1 MTISFKVARNLGIS
15 VLLLLIV
22 AISVFSYHMIS
33 WTADTLENAIIVEQ
47 EKVRVWY
54 ELSRL
59 IHESK
64 YDLQEF
70 VYGETQVLSPV
81 LLSSNRALK
90 SLEVLQSLSEKE
102 TTDLM
107 YIEDII
113 QLARRYRQA
122 IVGFKGE
129 IDAGFEGGSTELQMR
144 SIAIRAANNIAQL
157 TDEAVAHV
165 NEHMRLQSY
174 GLIAR
179 SNNIKYVLGT
189 FLAASVLIFLV
200 VALVMQRALMQ
211 PINMLLK
218 AFTCVSEGNYDE
230 RLEVL
235 HKDAMGRLAQS
246 FNLTVDSLQNQRT
259 QLRQAKNV
267 AESANQAK
275 SAFLAN
281 MSHEIRTPMN
291 GVLGMTELLQE
302 TELSVEQR
310 RFAATIHASGESLLS
325 IINDI
330 LDFSKIEAGKL
341 ALETITFDLRILV
354 EDVAQM
360 LGARAHV
367 KGLELAILIPVDTN
381 VTLKG
386 DPTRIKQVLTNLIA
400 NAIKFTEK
408 GEILIRVSTL
418 NLAGNDVLLQ
428 VSIEDTG
435 IGIQP
440 EVRQLLFK
448 PFSQADGS
456 TTRKYGGTGLGL
468 AISHEILSHMG
479 SSLDYESEPGKGSKF
494 FFAVRIEADLNNNNS
509 PPDTNKLIG
518 VRVLIVDDNATN
530 REILVRQTSAWKM
543 DTESASSGREGLAKL
558 RTAQQNGTP
567 FELAIL
573 DMQMPSMDG
582 LEVAHQIQSDS
593 KICDVKMVMLTSIG
607 LRGDTQLVKQ
617 SDISAYLTKPTR
629 QSDLYASL
637 VTVIGEEI
645 ECEVPQLVS
654 HYSIA
659 ENRRNQ
665 LDIHVLVV
673 EDNQTNQ
680 EVVAS
685 ILKKLRYRVSIA
697 SNGKEAVEAVSEN
710 SYNLIFMDCQMPVM
724 DGYQATAYIRSLE
737 DAKGGENYTPIIAL
751 TANALEGDR
760 EKCLTAGMDDYLTK
774 PFKQEEI
781 RKKIDKWSTVA
792 SSLIPETEDTHI
804 PQPPVKKKEESSPV
818 DSTVLD
824 GLRVLQI
831 EGQPDI
837 IKKITDT
844 YLRSSEVLV
853 TTLRQAV
860 INRNFA
866 VVQNSAH
873 TLKSSSAQVGGM
885 KLSELCAELE
895 INCKETKYHN
905 VESLASAIEA
915 EFMRVKNALNMENK
929 SS

>member
-1 MTISFKVARNLGIS
+1 MAISFKVARNLGIS

-22 AISVFSYHMIS
+22 AVSVFSYHMIS

-90 SLEVLQSLSEKE
+90 SLEVLQSLSENE

-165 NEHMRLQSY
+165 NEQMRLQSY

-179 SNNIKYVLGT
+179 SNNTKYVLGT
-189 FLAASVLIFLV
+189 FLAASVLIFLI
-200 VALVMQRALMQ
+200 VALVMKRALMQ

-235 HKDAMGRLAQS
+235 HNDAMGRLSQS
-246 FNLTVDSLQNQRT
+246 FNLTVASLQNQRT

-267 AESANQAK
+267 AESASQAK

-509 PPDTNKLIG
+509 SPDTNKLIG
-518 VRVLIVDDNATN
+518 VRALIVDDNATN

-607 LRGDTQLVKQ
+607 LRGDAQLVKQ
-617 SDISAYLTKPTR
+617 SGISAYLTKPTR

-645 ECEVPQLVS
+645 ECEVPQLVN

-685 ILKKLRYRVSIA
+685 IIKKLKYRVSIV

-824 GLRVLQI
+824 SLRVLQI

-873 TLKSSSAQVGGM
+873 SLKSSSAQVGGM

-895 INCKETKYHN
+895 IYCKETKYYN
-905 VESLASAIEA
+905 VESLASAIED